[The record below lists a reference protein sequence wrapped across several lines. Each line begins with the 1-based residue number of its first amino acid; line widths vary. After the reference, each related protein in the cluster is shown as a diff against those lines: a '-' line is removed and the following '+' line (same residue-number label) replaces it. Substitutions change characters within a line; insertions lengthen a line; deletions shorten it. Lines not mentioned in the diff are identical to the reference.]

1 MERSTSQDVEI
12 GGAVTI
18 DPERWWLVALLGV
31 VSIAAGVLAL
41 AYPGIT
47 LLALGLFFG
56 VNLLIAGTLWVMV
69 GADEDTGAGGKALRM
84 IVGFLAI
91 LAGLICLVRPGA
103 SVVAL
108 LLAVSFWFV
117 MTGVADLTRAF
128 TEPRGRVLSAL
139 LGVIGIAAGIV
150 IVADPDIGLETL
162 ALIAGIAFIVR
173 GVVEI
178 AAGLALRQLRAGRP
192 GPA

>member
-1 MERSTSQDVEI
+1 MERSVAQDEL
-12 GGAVTI
+12 GGAITI
-18 DPERWWLVALLGV
+18 KPERWWLVVLLGV

-56 VNLLIAGTLWVMV
+56 INLLMAGTLWVMV

-117 MTGVADLTRAF
+117 MTGVADLARAF
-128 TEPRGRVLSAL
+128 TEPRGRALSAL
-139 LGVIGIAAGIV
+139 LGVIGIAAGII

-173 GVVEI
+173 GTIEV
-178 AAGLALRQLRAGRP
+178 AAGFMLRKLRT
-192 GPA
+192 

>member
-1 MERSTSQDVEI
+1 MDSSAANTV
-12 GGAVTI
+12 GGAVSVK
-18 DPERWWLVALLGV
+18 PERWWLVVLLGLI
-31 VSIAAGVLAL
+31 SIAAGVLAL

-56 VNLLIAGTLWVMV
+56 INLLVAGMFAVIV

-91 LAGLICLVRPGA
+91 LAGLLCLVRPGA
-103 SVVAL
+103 SVLAL
-108 LLAVSFWFV
+108 LITVAFWFV
-117 MTGVADLTRAF
+117 MVGVADITRAI
-128 TEPRGRVLSAL
+128 TEPRGRALSAL

-162 ALIAGIAFIVR
+162 ALIAGIGFVVR
-173 GVVEI
+173 GTIEVL
-178 AAGLALRQLRAGRP
+178 AGFALRGGRL
-192 GPA
+192 